1 MAVTEICCVE
11 EDRCRRRG
19 SGVSTG
25 GSLTLCSVGS
35 VTLRLSYSVETD
47 LLTVMRLLCSRKEYV
62 SLKLQINL
70 TLKLILIVCT
80 GKLY

>member
-1 MAVTEICCVE
+1 ME
-11 EDRCRRRG
+11 EDRCRWRG

-25 GSLTLCSVGS
+25 SSLTLCSVGS
-35 VTLRLSYSVETD
+35 VTLLLSYSVETD
-47 LLTVMRLLCSRKEYV
+47 LLTVMRLLCSCKEYV

>member
-1 MAVTEICCVE
+1 MTEIEICCVE
-11 EDRCRRRG
+11 EDQCHKRG

-25 GSLTLCSVGS
+25 GSLTLCSAGS
-35 VTLRLSYSVETD
+35 VTLCLSYSAETD
-47 LLTVMRLLCSRKEYV
+47 LLRAMRLLCSHKEYV

-70 TLKLILIVCT
+70 VLKFTLRVCT